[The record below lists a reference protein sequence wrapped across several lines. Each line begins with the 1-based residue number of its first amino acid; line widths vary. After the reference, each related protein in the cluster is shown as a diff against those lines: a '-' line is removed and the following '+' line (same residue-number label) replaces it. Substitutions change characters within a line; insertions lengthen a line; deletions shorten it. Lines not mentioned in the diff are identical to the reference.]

1 MKICFVSYEISPTTK
16 GGAGAFIANVIKH
29 LLNKT
34 DSNDEIILL
43 LDITYEE
50 YIRFEYHDK
59 LQFHNSPNI
68 RSYLVDDFCKDLPFG
83 SECFASYQLWK
94 SYRFDYAIQKLLSI
108 ENLDVIEFFD
118 YTGIAYVSLNRKF
131 IEKNMDKV
139 HLTIRY
145 HMSIFPIHNF
155 LPIKPDLSMLI
166 SYGMESRSFELAE
179 RILFPSKVLYQDV
192 IKKYHHIPSNIEV
205 SISPPALTNKV
216 SFVDESAPKKS
227 ILFFGYYGFLKGA
240 DLFLS
245 AALLFLSKKK
255 NDDVNFIFIG
265 SDFQEPP
272 SGFSNF
278 SEYFQARLSFKQRD
292 RFIFFG
298 HASHNELSKILP
310 EVRFAVIPSYIES
323 FGYAAHELYDAGVP
337 LIVRNIPVFTEYFK
351 HEENALVFDGSVED
365 LAIQMER
372 LWENDELIRKIKKP
386 YDVLPPPLGEWYIK
400 PAQKIQSPQKEMLQ
414 KLSLKILVLAEKW
427 VDLSIPEFENCTVWQ
442 LVHEPNETNPPF
454 PFLGAL
460 WYVYDQNGN
469 RVSVNNWRCSDLML
483 VVTENDI
490 IDELF
495 ITNSRRILEQNSE
508 ISFVACWKEI
518 NRGLKIYPTDAASE
532 TLVFEEAVPTR
543 ILYRT
548 LRDRHFFD
556 IFDNRVGVFSEIAYL
571 WKLEEECGKGIT
583 IPEVLV
589 HANDNGRFTKSFR
602 FDTPEF
608 NLLFMNASTQ
618 RQARLGHYFFTYNN
632 SLSRFEV
639 EQISQENARLK
650 LAELDLKLLLM
661 KLSIFPLGWIFRLR
675 KNFRVLLKRYV
686 EKE

>member
-29 LLNKT
+29 LQKKS
-34 DSNDEIILL
+34 DSINEIILL
-43 LDITYEE
+43 LDITREE

-59 LQFHNSPNI
+59 LQFHNSSNI
-68 RSYLVDDFCKDLPFG
+68 RSYLVDEFCKDLPYG

-108 ENLDVIEFFD
+108 ENLDIIEFFD

-131 IEKNMDKV
+131 IDKNMDKI

-155 LPIKPDLSMLI
+155 LPIKPEISMLI

-179 RILFPSKVLYQDV
+179 KILFPSKVLYQDV

-205 SISPPALTNKV
+205 GISPPALTNKV
-216 SFVDESAPKKS
+216 SFVDESSPKKS

-278 SEYFQARLSFKQRD
+278 LEYFQARLPFKQRD
-292 RFIFFG
+292 RFIFSG

-310 EVRFAVIPSYIES
+310 GVRFAVIPSYIES

-365 LAIQMER
+365 LELQMER
-372 LWENDELIRKIKKP
+372 LWENDELTFKITKP
-386 YDVLPPPLGEWYIK
+386 YDVLPSPLGDWYQN
-400 PAQKIQSPQKEMLQ
+400 PAKRILSSQKGRSQ
-414 KLSLKILVLAEKW
+414 KLSLKILVLGEKW
-427 VDLSIPEFENCTVWQ
+427 VDLSIPEFDNCSVWQ
-442 LVHEPNETNPPF
+442 LVRETNATNTPF
-454 PFLGAL
+454 PFLGEL
-460 WYVYDQNGN
+460 WQVYDQYGN
-469 RVSVNNWRCSDLML
+469 SVSVNDWRCSDLML
-483 VVTENDI
+483 IVTEKDI
-490 IDELF
+490 IDEKYL
-495 ITNSRRILEQNSE
+495 IYSRQILEQNSE

-518 NRGLKIYPTDAASE
+518 NGGLKIFPTDAASE
-532 TLVFEEAVPTR
+532 TLIFEEVVPAR

-548 LRDRHFFD
+548 PRQRHFFD
-556 IFDNRVGVFSEIAYL
+556 VFDNRVGNFSEIAYL
-571 WKLEEECGKGIT
+571 WKLEEESGKGIT

-589 HANDNGRFTKSFR
+589 HAHDNGRFTESFR

-618 RQARLGHYFFTYNN
+618 RRARLGHYFFTYNN

-661 KLSIFPLGWIFRLR
+661 KLSIFPLGWILRLR
-675 KNFRVLLKRYV
+675 KNFRILLKRYV